1 MLTHAGNVSPEEAF
15 AAVAGDPGAVL
26 VDCRSRAEWDL
37 VGVPVAERVV
47 FVEWVSYPEG
57 VPNDRFLDDLRSRGV
72 GTDDRV
78 YFLCRSGHR
87 SAAAALTAAAAGFAA
102 AYNVVDGFEGNVGPD
117 GRRGLGGWKAE
128 GLPWRQ
134 A

>member
-1 MLTHAGNVSPEEAF
+1 MLTHAGDVSAEEAF
-15 AAVAGDPGAVL
+15 AAVAGDPAAVL

-57 VPNDRFLDDLRSRGV
+57 VPNARFLDELRSRGV

-87 SAAAALTAAAAGFAA
+87 SAAAALTAAAAGFAT
-102 AYNVVDGFEGNVGPD
+102 AYNVVDGFEGPVSPD
-117 GRRGLGGWKAE
+117 GRRDQRGWRAA
-128 GLPWRQ
+128 GLPWQ
-134 A
+134 HG